1 MPIGSSIGGIMANFS
16 FKIDKDTL
24 KMMEQLSKS
33 RGKSKSEILRDWV
46 NLGRAI
52 DENSGKKS
60 KLILK
65 NPVDGREDFRIP
77 INHLAT
83 IQ

>member
-1 MPIGSSIGGIMANFS
+1 MANFS
-16 FKIDKDTL
+16 FKLDKETL
-24 KMMEQLSKS
+24 DLIEQLAKS

-65 NPVDGREDFRIP
+65 EPADGGEDFRIP
-77 INHLAT
+77 INHLASNS
-83 IQ
+83 

>member
-1 MPIGSSIGGIMANFS
+1 MANFS

-24 KMMEQLSKS
+24 NLIEHLAKA

-60 KLILK
+60 KLVLK
-65 NPVDGREDFRIP
+65 EPVDGGEDFRIP
-77 INHLAT
+77 ISHLASNS
-83 IQ
+83 